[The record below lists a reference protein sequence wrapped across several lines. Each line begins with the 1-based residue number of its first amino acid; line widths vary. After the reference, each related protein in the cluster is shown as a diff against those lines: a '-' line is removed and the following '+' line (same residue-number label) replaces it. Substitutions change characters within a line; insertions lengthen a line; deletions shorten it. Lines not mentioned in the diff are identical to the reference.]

1 MKIILIVQQTAKTI
15 MKAAS
20 YPVVKSMIPRVQSL
34 VNVVRSVMK
43 HMPMILHLVSHV
55 VGDSG

>member
-1 MKIILIVQQTAKTI
+1 MKIILIVQQTAKTT

-20 YPVVKSMIPRVQSL
+20 YPAQKSMIPRVQTL

-43 HMPMILHLVSHV
+43 HTPIILHLVSLV
-55 VGDSG
+55 VGDLG